1 MVFQSFGV
9 FYIGVLG
16 AFGITLNHTGTNGN
30 LWVLVTIAL
39 VWLVDA
45 GAYLLGT
52 RFGKRL
58 VLPQLSPKKTWEG
71 FLGGILVGL
80 VTGLLIGLILNYVMP
95 ELGPLKGGLL
105 GLIMGLMA
113 FFGDA
118 LMSLLKRT
126 VGVKDTGKLLPG
138 HGGILDRLDSMLWA
152 MVVGTYFVMLIGL

>member
-1 MVFQSFGV
+1 MG
-9 FYIGVLG
+9 GLPG
-16 AFGITLNHTGTNGN
+16 RHPGR
-30 LWVLVTIAL
+30 
-39 VWLVDA
+39 A
-45 GAYLLGT
+45 GY
-52 RFGKRL
+52 R
-58 VLPQLSPKKTWEG
+58 
-71 FLGGILVGL
+71 
-80 VTGLLIGLILNYVMP
+80 LLIGLILNFVMP

-152 MVVGTYFVMLIGL
+152 MVVGTYFVILLGL